1 MSADRN
7 GAMPST
13 EPSDEALMEAV
24 VVRDERALEA
34 LYDRYA
40 RRIYVVACHLIGSAE
55 AEEVVQETFVRLW
68 TRAGQFDAR
77 RGRLRTW
84 LMAIARNFALNQLR
98 KRPPKDRIAAL
109 DDIDRLLG
117 TSVDQSPGVEALA
130 WERER
135 SRRALALLR
144 ELPPEQRRV
153 LVLAYFGGLSQS
165 EIAEAIGC
173 PIGTVKTRTR
183 LALEK
188 LRAGL
193 GHELGNSGTEPPGAI
208 AGKEKV

>member
-24 VVRDERALEA
+24 VRRDERALEA
-34 LYDRYA
+34 IYDRYA
-40 RRIYVVACHLIGSAE
+40 RRIFVMASHLLGPAE

-68 TRAGQFDAR
+68 TRAAQFDVR

-98 KRPPKDRIAAL
+98 KRPPKDRTAAVE
-109 DDIDRLLG
+109 DIDRLLE
-117 TSVDQSPGVEALA
+117 TAADLAPGVEAVA

-135 SRRALALLR
+135 SRGALELLR
-144 ELPPEQRRV
+144 DLPAEQRKV
-153 LVLAYFGGLSQS
+153 LVLAYFGGFSQS
-165 EIAEAIGC
+165 EIAEALGC

-188 LRAGL
+188 LRTGL
-193 GHELGNSGTEPPGAI
+193 EDRLGDESGMDLPGSI
-208 AGKEKV
+208 SGKEE